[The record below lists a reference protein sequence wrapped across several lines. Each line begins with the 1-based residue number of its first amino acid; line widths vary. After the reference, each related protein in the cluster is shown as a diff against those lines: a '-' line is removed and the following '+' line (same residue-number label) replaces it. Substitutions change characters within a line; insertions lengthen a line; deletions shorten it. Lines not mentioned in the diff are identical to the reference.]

1 MKKGLFSKFKDY
13 NYILDKILEEKNF
26 SEDSTNLLL
35 NMIYKIEVSYKDYAQ
50 IKGIF
55 QKQNEFIDEII
66 DIISKNCNQL
76 FLIDPKK
83 EEVRM
88 LKEKNV
94 LALTDEREKR
104 IYAYPTEQAILY
116 GLIDIRP
123 KYFYIPRKYY
133 FFKQEFQNILVQG
146 TILNK
151 TEVIRNF
158 NGWSWNF
165 AEDANIDHTS
175 NMIYQMI
182 RILIDEDFLNDWEN
196 DTSPKID
203 YINEMKKE
211 LVEYYGEEN
220 SKRFYLSL
228 ARLIVAKSVTKNRS
242 KVRDEF
248 VRIVNAYEN
257 MKNKNEYI
265 YKISSER
272 KKIIAEIEKKDMILN
287 NKERMMAEFE
297 KRNSKLSDDRKILNI
312 SVLVDI
318 LQKEKND
325 CFRRMEQL
333 NELVRPLN
341 YANLKSELSEKIR
354 IMSVVD
360 ENKNIRDYK
369 IAFLKDAIKCLSY
382 NIEKMSSKEEIID
395 IIYKIRYF
403 RKIRVTEEEKVEDIP
418 QLFNDISQILK
429 YTITKGCK
437 EKVFNI
443 FCKNIEYNYQIID
456 VALNTAISNYEDID
470 IALKIED
477 GFLKVTVYDNEVID
491 KQEEL
496 RFTLTSKDLSIRQN
510 KLVPMYVI

>member
-165 AEDANIDHTS
+165 AEDANNDHTS

-287 NKERMMAEFE
+287 NKELMMAEFE

-477 GFLKVTVYDNEVID
+477 GFLRVTVYDNEVID

>member
-1 MKKGLFSKFKDY
+1 
-13 NYILDKILEEKNF
+13 
-26 SEDSTNLLL
+26 
-35 NMIYKIEVSYKDYAQ
+35 
-50 IKGIF
+50 
-55 QKQNEFIDEII
+55 
-66 DIISKNCNQL
+66 
-76 FLIDPKK
+76 
-83 EEVRM
+83 
-88 LKEKNV
+88 
-94 LALTDEREKR
+94 
-104 IYAYPTEQAILY
+104 
-116 GLIDIRP
+116 
-123 KYFYIPRKYY
+123 
-133 FFKQEFQNILVQG
+133 
-146 TILNK
+146 
-151 TEVIRNF
+151 
-158 NGWSWNF
+158 
-165 AEDANIDHTS
+165 
-175 NMIYQMI
+175 
-182 RILIDEDFLNDWEN
+182 
-196 DTSPKID
+196 
-203 YINEMKKE
+203 
-211 LVEYYGEEN
+211 
-220 SKRFYLSL
+220 
-228 ARLIVAKSVTKNRS
+228 
-242 KVRDEF
+242 
-248 VRIVNAYEN
+248 
-257 MKNKNEYI
+257 
-265 YKISSER
+265 
-272 KKIIAEIEKKDMILN
+272 
-287 NKERMMAEFE
+287 MAEFE

-477 GFLKVTVYDNEVID
+477 GFLRVTVYDNEVID

>member
-287 NKERMMAEFE
+287 NKELMMAEFE

-477 GFLKVTVYDNEVID
+477 GFLRVTVYDNEVID

-496 RFTLTSKDLSIRQN
+496 RFTLSSKDLSIRQN